1 MSIKY
6 HQERHHLVSVFYLET
21 DRDCLVEAAEDGHHV
36 RHVQHPLVLA
46 SEAVSVKSL
55 DRDVER
61 QEVN

>member
-1 MSIKY
+1 MN
-6 HQERHHLVSVFYLET
+6 VFYFET